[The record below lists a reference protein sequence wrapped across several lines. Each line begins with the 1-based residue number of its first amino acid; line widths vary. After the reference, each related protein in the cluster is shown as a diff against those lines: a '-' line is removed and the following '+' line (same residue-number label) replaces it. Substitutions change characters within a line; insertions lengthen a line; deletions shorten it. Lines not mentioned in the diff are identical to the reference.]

1 MGMTMRN
8 GYLTCIL
15 FLYLFSFP
23 VPIIYNSIYVA
34 FLLSLPLY
42 KERSSS
48 IIIEFVKSKNFILGM
63 SLLFLTFFYY
73 FISTSI
79 LEIYDYS
86 LIKIYAGIVIYG
98 AIGVFISS
106 VFCANVK
113 DTPVSKFIFYCLII
127 QALIIA
133 LSFASPVFKSAL
145 DIFRTANSVEI
156 SDKYYGG
163 GVRGLALSGSQFFG
177 LSVILASMIYL
188 CCVLEYQSKK
198 RTYIYVLL
206 ALCSIIFLSVGRTS
220 IFGLVF
226 GLLFLVIKIRNNI
239 SLFLKSIVG
248 TIIISIAIIWVLPF
262 IQPSIQE
269 KIDSF
274 IYFAFEAIF
283 NYIQYGEVRT
293 SSTDVLA
300 KMYYPLSLSSLLHG
314 DGQYLNQD
322 GTYYGHTDAGYMR
335 DVLALGIPFTI
346 VLIISF
352 YLIMAPTK
360 RLFDKKNSSSAFFI
374 FAIMLFLLHY
384 KGEVFWTLLSQVSL
398 TFFISTYA
406 HAIKNE
412 NTR

>member
-1 MGMTMRN
+1 MRN

-23 VPIIYNSIYVA
+23 IPIISNSIYVA

-48 IIIEFVKSKNFILGM
+48 IIIGFVKSKNFILGM

-79 LEIYDYS
+79 LDIYDYS
-86 LIKIYAGIVIYG
+86 LIKIYFGVVIYG
-98 AIGVFISS
+98 AIGIFISS
-106 VFCANVK
+106 VFYANVK
-113 DTPVSKFIFYCLII
+113 DTPVSNFIFYCLII
-127 QALIIA
+127 QAFIIA
-133 LSFASPVFKSAL
+133 FSFASPVFKSAF

-156 SDKYYGG
+156 SERYYGG

-177 LSVILASMIYL
+177 LSVLLASMIYV

-198 RTYIYVLL
+198 RTYFYVLL
-206 ALCSIIFLSVGRTS
+206 TLCSIIFLSVGRTS

-226 GLLFLVIKIRNNI
+226 GFLFLVIKVRNNI
-239 SLFLKSIVG
+239 SLFLKNVVVIIIIG
-248 TIIISIAIIWVLPF
+248 ITIIWILPF
-262 IQPSIQE
+262 LQPSIQE

-360 RLFDKKNSSSAFFI
+360 ELFDKKNRFSAFFI
-374 FAIMLFLLHY
+374 FALMLLLLHY
-384 KGEVFWTLLSQVSL
+384 KGEVFWTLLSEASL
-398 TFFISTYA
+398 IFFISTYA